1 MAIFRKPANQAARAV
16 RSVLALKTARH
27 GNRDDGKIHS
37 VGTARSYQQV
47 LTRVTAWMQA
57 NRNYKGLEQLTP
69 EEAKA
74 YLEERAA
81 CVRQKTLDQDR
92 QALQI
97 LPLVG
102 KLARV
107 KSSAELR
114 PSPLA
119 TDGRAYTPEQVDV
132 IARAQTP
139 RNALATRI
147 AYASGVRAHELLT
160 LLPAAERPA
169 SEHRKQ
175 DWTPDRFDGRGEV
188 RLYTVEGKGGL
199 VREVALPPHL
209 ADELE
214 ARRLEHPAR
223 VTDRGVH
230 CTQFYDLGGGNA
242 WSKSFGTAS
251 QNELGW
257 STGAHGLRHSYAQDR
272 LDELQGSGHGHDD
285 ALETVSQE
293 LGHFRPD
300 ITRVY
305 LR

>member
-1 MAIFRKPANQAARAV
+1 MPVFRKPANQAAKAV
-16 RSVLALKTARH
+16 RRVLALKTPRH
-27 GNRDDGKIHS
+27 GSHDDGKIHS
-37 VGTARSYQQV
+37 VGTARSYQQA
-47 LTRVTAWMQA
+47 LTRVAEWMRERRD
-57 NRNYKGLEQLTP
+57 NNGLERLTS
-69 EEAKA
+69 EEARA
-74 YLEERAA
+74 YLEERSLV
-81 CVRQKTLDQDR
+81 VRQKTLDQER

-102 KLARV
+102 KLERI
-107 KSSAELR
+107 KSHPDLKPTR
-114 PSPLA
+114 LA
-119 TDGRAYTPEQVDV
+119 TEGRAYTPEQVEM
-132 IARAQTP
+132 IAQAQAP

-169 SEHRKQ
+169 SDHRE
-175 DWTPDRFDGRGEV
+175 WSSERFDGRDGF

-199 VREVALPPHL
+199 KREVSLPVYL
-209 ADELE
+209 AEQLE
-214 ARRLEHPAR
+214 TCRLRKPER

-230 CTQFYDLGGGNA
+230 CSQHYDLGGGNA
-242 WSKSFGTAS
+242 WSKSFSTAS
-251 QNELGW
+251 KRELGW

-272 LDELQGSGHGHDD
+272 VEELHGDGHEHAS
-285 ALETVSQE
+285 ALEMVSQE

>member
-1 MAIFRKPANQAARAV
+1 MPIFRKPASQAAKAV
-16 RSVLALKTARH
+16 RNVLALRTPRH
-27 GNRDDGKIHS
+27 DNKDDGKVHS

-47 LTRVTAWMQA
+47 LTRVAEWK
-57 NRNYKGLEQLTP
+57 REKRDGKGLDQLTA

-74 YLEERAA
+74 YLEERALV
-81 CVRQKTLDQDR
+81 VRQKTLDQER

-102 KLARV
+102 KLERV
-107 KSSAELR
+107 KSSPDLKPTR
-114 PSPLA
+114 LA
-119 TDGRAYTPEQVDV
+119 SEGRAYTPEQVEV

-147 AYASGVRAHELLT
+147 SYASGVRAHELLT
-160 LLPAAERPA
+160 LLPADERPA
-169 SEHRKQ
+169 SDHRE
-175 DWTPDRFDGRGEV
+175 WSPERFDGRGEF
-188 RLYTVEGKGGL
+188 RLYTVQGKGGL
-199 VREVALPPHL
+199 KREVTLPLHL
-209 ADELE
+209 AEQLE
-214 ARRLEHPAR
+214 TRRFRKPER
-223 VTDRGVH
+223 VTDRGVRR
-230 CTQFYDLGGGNA
+230 TQYYDLGGGQA
-242 WSKSFGTAS
+242 WSQSFSAAS
-251 QNELGW
+251 KKELGW

-272 LDELQGSGHGHDD
+272 VDEVKGDGHGHAS

>member
-1 MAIFRKPANQAARAV
+1 MPVFRTPASQAKKALR
-16 RSVLALKTARH
+16 RVLALKTPRH
-27 GNRDDGKIHS
+27 DNRDDGKVHS
-37 VGTARSYQQV
+37 VGTARSYQGT
-47 LTRVTAWMQA
+47 LTRVAKWMRE
-57 NRNYKGLEQLTP
+57 NRNDKGLEKLTP

-102 KLARV
+102 KLERV
-107 KSSAELR
+107 KSHPGLKPTR
-114 PSPLA
+114 LA
-119 TDGRAYTPEQVDV
+119 TEGRAYTPEQVEI

-160 LLPAAERPA
+160 LLPKAERPP
-169 SEHRKQ
+169 SDHRQ
-175 DWTPDRFDGRGEV
+175 WSPERFDGRSDV
-188 RLYTVEGKGGL
+188 RLYTVAGKGGL
-199 VREVALPPHL
+199 KREVALPLYL
-209 ADELE
+209 ADQLE
-214 ARRLEHPAR
+214 ARRLQKPAR
-223 VTDRGVH
+223 VSDRGVR
-230 CTQFYDLGGGNA
+230 CTQHYDLGGGNA
-242 WSKSFGTAS
+242 WSQSFSTAS
-251 QNELGW
+251 KRELGW
-257 STGAHGLRHSYAQDR
+257 STGAHGLRHSYAQAR
-272 LDELQGSGHGHDD
+272 LDELKGDGHGHAS

-293 LGHFRPD
+293 LGHFRAD

>member
-1 MAIFRKPANQAARAV
+1 MPVFRTPASQAKKSLR
-16 RSVLALKTARH
+16 RVLALKTPRH
-27 GNRDDGKIHS
+27 GNHDDGKVHS
-37 VGTARSYQQV
+37 VGTARSYERV
-47 LTRVTAWMQA
+47 LTHVAAWK
-57 NRNYKGLEQLTP
+57 REKGDNNGLDQLTA

-74 YLEERAA
+74 YLEERALV
-81 CVRQKTLDQDR
+81 VRQKTLDQER

-102 KLARV
+102 KLERV
-107 KSSAELR
+107 KSSPDLKPTR
-114 PSPLA
+114 LA
-119 TDGRAYTPEQVDV
+119 SEGRAYTPEQVEV

-160 LLPAAERPA
+160 LLPAAERPP
-169 SEHRKQ
+169 SDHRK
-175 DWTPDRFDGRGEV
+175 WSPDRFDGREGF

-199 VREVALPPHL
+199 KREVALPLHL
-209 ADELE
+209 AEQLE
-214 ARRLEHPAR
+214 TCRLRKPER
-223 VTDRGVH
+223 VTDRGVRR
-230 CTQFYDLGGGNA
+230 TQHYDLGGGQA
-242 WSKSFGTAS
+242 WSQSFSAAS
-251 QNELGW
+251 KNELGW

-272 LDELQGSGHGHDD
+272 LDEAKGDGHGHAS

-300 ITRVY
+300 ITKVY

>member
-1 MAIFRKPANQAARAV
+1 
-16 RSVLALKTARH
+16 
-27 GNRDDGKIHS
+27 
-37 VGTARSYQQV
+37 
-47 LTRVTAWMQA
+47 MQE
-57 NRNYKGLEQLTP
+57 NHNYKGLTQLTP
-69 EEAKA
+69 EEART
-74 YLEERAA
+74 YLEKRALS
-81 CVRQKTLDQDR
+81 VRQKTLDQDR

-97 LPLVG
+97 LPLID
-102 KLARV
+102 KLPRI
-107 KSSAELR
+107 KSNPALR
-114 PSPLA
+114 PTPLA
-119 TDGRAYTPEQVDV
+119 TDGRAYTPQQVDV
-132 IARAQTP
+132 IAQAQTP
-139 RNALATRI
+139 HNGLATRI

-169 SEHRKQ
+169 SDHRE
-175 DWTPDRFDGRGEV
+175 WSPERFDGRGDL
-188 RLYTVEGKGGL
+188 RRYTVEGKGGL

-214 ARRLEHPAR
+214 ARRLERPER

-230 CTQFYDLGGGNA
+230 CTQHYDLGGGNA
-242 WSKSFGTAS
+242 WSQSFGSAS
-251 QNELGW
+251 KNELGW

-272 LDELQGSGHGHDD
+272 VDELQGSGYGHES

>member
-1 MAIFRKPANQAARAV
+1 MPVFRKPASQAKKAV
-16 RSVLALKTARH
+16 RRVLALKTPRH
-27 GNRDDGKIHS
+27 NHRDDGRIHS
-37 VGTARSYQQV
+37 VGTARSYEQA
-47 LTRVTAWMQA
+47 LTRVAEWMQERRD
-57 NRNYKGLEQLTP
+57 NKGLDRLTP
-69 EEAKA
+69 EEAKK
-74 YLEERAA
+74 YLEERSLV
-81 CVRQKTLDQDR
+81 VRQKTLDQER

-102 KLARV
+102 KLETVRSDL
-107 KSSAELR
+107 KPTR
-114 PSPLA
+114 LA
-119 TDGRAYTPEQVDV
+119 SKGRAYTPEQVEV
-132 IARAQTP
+132 IARAQTS

-147 AYASGVRAHELLT
+147 SYASGVRAHELLT

-169 SEHRKQ
+169 SDHRE
-175 DWTPDRFDGRGEV
+175 WSPERFDGRDDF

-199 VREVALPPHL
+199 KREVALPLHL
-209 ADELE
+209 AEQLE
-214 ARRLEHPAR
+214 ARRLRKPER
-223 VTDRGVH
+223 VTDRGVR
-230 CTQFYDLGGGNA
+230 CNQNYDLGGGNA

-251 QNELGW
+251 KRELGW

-272 LDELQGSGHGHDD
+272 VGELQGDGHGHAS